1 MLAFP
6 VAKINLG
13 LHITAKR
20 PDGYHELETVF
31 YPIKLSDVIEIIPSG
46 DSNTS
51 FTSSGIDIPGDKAS
65 NLCLKAYHLMK
76 EKKPGLPGVKMHL
89 HKIIPIGA
97 GLGGGSSDASFV
109 LKLLNEMF
117 DAGFQIEELSVM
129 AASLGSDCAFF
140 IQASP
145 AFASGRGEILSPLP
159 TLPKGYHILLVCPQI
174 HVSTAFAYSMV
185 SPKQPEIDLKQLYQ
199 ASPETWKGNMVNDFE
214 KGIFSKHNS
223 LARIKDDIYELGAIY
238 ASMSGSG
245 SSLFGIFEQEI
256 EVPAHLFPDCFI
268 WQGEL

>member
-13 LHITAKR
+13 LHVTAKR
-20 PDGYHELETVF
+20 TDGYHELETVF

-109 LKLLNEMF
+109 LKLLNDMF
-117 DAGFQIEELSVM
+117 DTGFQNEELSVM
-129 AASLGSDCAFF
+129 AANIGSDCAFF

-145 AFASGRGEILSPLP
+145 AFASGRGEILFPLP
-159 TLPKGYHILLVCPQI
+159 ALPKGYHILLVCPQI
-174 HVSTAFAYSMV
+174 HIPTAFAYSMV
-185 SPKQPEIDLKQLYQ
+185 SPKQPEKDLNQLYHV
-199 ASPETWKGNMVNDFE
+199 SPENWKGNMVNDFE

-223 LARIKDDIYELGAIY
+223 LARIKEDIYKLGAIY

-245 SSLFGIFEQEI
+245 SALFGIFRQEI